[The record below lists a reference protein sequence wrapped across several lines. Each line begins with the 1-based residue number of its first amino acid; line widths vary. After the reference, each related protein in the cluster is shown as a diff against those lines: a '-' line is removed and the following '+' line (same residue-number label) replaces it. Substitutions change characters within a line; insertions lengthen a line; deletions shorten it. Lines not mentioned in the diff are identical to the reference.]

1 MEADEDS
8 IVNEAIDFS
17 SNSKSCSQFSVANP
31 VLLRAGEKK
40 KKSEWG
46 HLIHVIVRKFNL
58 SLLMI
63 PNEFTVFL
71 LIDTPN

>member
-17 SNSKSCSQFSVANP
+17 SNSKYCSHVSVANP

-40 KKSEWG
+40 KIRMGSLDLCHSEE
-46 HLIHVIVRKFNL
+46 IQSFFADDPK
-58 SLLMI
+58 
-63 PNEFTVFL
+63 
-71 LIDTPN
+71 

>member
-17 SNSKSCSQFSVANP
+17 SNSKSCSHVSVANP

-40 KKSEWG
+40 KKSERG
-46 HLIHVIVRKFNL
+46 HLIYVIVRKFNL

-71 LIDTPN
+71 LTDTPN